1 MQELLD
7 KVALVTGGAKRIGR
21 GIALAL
27 ANDGCDIVLH
37 YRESRTEA
45 DALAREI
52 RAAGRQAWCVGGD
65 FSEPGAAA
73 KVMRTAWDAAGWV
86 DILVNNASEYSHATA
101 DDAAAEDVERL
112 FRVNLFAPMELARTM
127 RALAAECEILPA
139 DYVGCV
145 VNVVDRAVAK
155 PSETGSPYWLSK
167 RALADFTKSA
177 ALAFAPGFR
186 VNAVAPGPVLP
197 PADIELTEPAGQL
210 PLGRKPSVGEI
221 ADGVLA
227 LARARSVTGQILYV
241 DGGQHLL

>member
-1 MQELLD
+1 MAELLD

-27 ANDGCDIVLH
+27 AADGCDIVLH
-37 YRESRTEA
+37 CRDSRAEA

-52 RAAGRQAWCVGGD
+52 RSSGRQAWCVRGD
-65 FSEPGAAA
+65 LSEPGAAA
-73 KVMRTAWDAAGWV
+73 EIMRTAWNAAGWV

-101 DDAAAEDVERL
+101 DDAAPEDVERL
-112 FRVNLFAPMELARTM
+112 FRVNLFAPMELSRAM
-127 RALAAECEILPA
+127 RGLAADCEILPA
-139 DYVGCV
+139 DYTGCI
-145 VNVVDRAVAK
+145 VNIVDRAVAK

-167 RALADFTKSA
+167 RALADFTRSA

-186 VNAVAPGPVLP
+186 VNAVAPGPVMP
-197 PADIELTEPAGQL
+197 PSDIELTEPAGAL
-210 PLGRKPSVGEI
+210 PLGRKPRVADI

-241 DGGQHLL
+241 DCGQHLL